1 MADLTSEARGAVEA
15 FNNADWDGVR
25 KYFADSTYTE
35 FGTQRS
41 VSGFDAL
48 LELMQGWKAA
58 MPDVRGTVTGA
69 AEEGQRVVLE
79 IMWEGTQTG
88 ELVTEQGTIPASGN
102 RQRTPAAWVFDYEG
116 GQLRESRHYFD
127 MLTFLRQIGAAQLR
141 QVVKPACKPG
151 SVTPLSITWQYSPKC
166 WLACGFTSHGFSSVP
181 VSFHA
186 LAEQRRNWQIPS
198 RVWAD
203 EEARAVL
210 QP

>member
-1 MADLTSEARGAVEA
+1 MNYTAPPCDLSRPVAGCVDDRNSVPTQVRGWHTMADLTSEARGAVEA

-141 QVVKPACKPG
+141 QVVGAG
-151 SVTPLSITWQYSPKC
+151 L
-166 WLACGFTSHGFSSVP
+166 
-181 VSFHA
+181 
-186 LAEQRRNWQIPS
+186 
-198 RVWAD
+198 
-203 EEARAVL
+203 
-210 QP
+210 